1 MSNRL
6 FTAQSLAHRSDSGFG
21 RLRLIAP
28 PGSFLISGILVLIIA
43 FAAYLL
49 ISQSYQRKTTVHG
62 YLHASVMRVSPEL
75 TGTLTQILVK
85 EGQTI
90 TAGSP
95 VAVIQSEVLRQSEQ
109 ASTFN
114 LLIDAT
120 EQQLGNLKRVQ
131 RGEQSQ
137 IVAKQKGLAESRQR
151 LQSIQQIQRFRLK
164 GLGDIYDAA
173 SSLKKQG
180 NLSTL
185 EWAQYQDQYLVA
197 KQQLEEITE
206 RLARNREE
214 QSLAVLQQQD
224 LKARHAMEEAEL
236 KEKRIHL
243 IQSRDNW
250 LANSQQIVKAPMDGQ
265 VAAIFKRTGD
275 VVALKESIM
284 TLIPSN
290 EKLHARLLIPS
301 RAIGFI
307 QPGQV
312 VNVLYD
318 AFPHLQFGAYSGK
331 VLSVTD
337 HPIVSQDLPLQIP
350 AQGTYFLAIVTLSR
364 QSVTAYGKNAPL
376 KPGMTLKAD
385 VILNKRTLLDWLF
398 EPLLAAK
405 GHYV

>member
-1 MSNRL
+1 
-6 FTAQSLAHRSDSGFG
+6 
-21 RLRLIAP
+21 
-28 PGSFLISGILVLIIA
+28 
-43 FAAYLL
+43 
-49 ISQSYQRKTTVHG
+49 
-62 YLHASVMRVSPEL
+62 
-75 TGTLTQILVK
+75 
-85 EGQTI
+85 
-90 TAGSP
+90 
-95 VAVIQSEVLRQSEQ
+95 
-109 ASTFN
+109 
-114 LLIDAT
+114 
-120 EQQLGNLKRVQ
+120 
-131 RGEQSQ
+131 
-137 IVAKQKGLAESRQR
+137 
-151 LQSIQQIQRFRLK
+151 
-164 GLGDIYDAA
+164 
-173 SSLKKQG
+173 
-180 NLSTL
+180 
-185 EWAQYQDQYLVA
+185 
-197 KQQLEEITE
+197 
-206 RLARNREE
+206 
-214 QSLAVLQQQD
+214 
-224 LKARHAMEEAEL
+224 
-236 KEKRIHL
+236 
-243 IQSRDNW
+243 
-250 LANSQQIVKAPMDGQ
+250 
-265 VAAIFKRTGD
+265 
-275 VVALKESIM
+275 M